1 MIIIK
6 NDIGKRIINL
16 REAKNWSQR
25 ELARRVDL
33 NFSVMNRIESGERPV
48 KDHELVDLSDAL
60 GVSTDYLL
68 GKTSDSKSTSYN
80 QREAILHKIAK
91 EFPDIDLMFEDLQ
104 GMNAEQLK
112 EVYNFIKYTL
122 NKKG

>member
-6 NDIGKRIINL
+6 SDIGKRIINL
-16 REAKNWSQR
+16 RESKNWSQR

-48 KDHELVDLSDAL
+48 KDHELIDLSDAL

-68 GKTSDSKSTSYN
+68 GKTIDSKSTPYN

-91 EFPDIDLMFEDLQ
+91 EFPDIDLMFEDLK
-104 GMNAEQLK
+104 GMNADQLK
-112 EVYNFIKYTL
+112 EVYDFIKF
-122 NKKG
+122 KKNQDK